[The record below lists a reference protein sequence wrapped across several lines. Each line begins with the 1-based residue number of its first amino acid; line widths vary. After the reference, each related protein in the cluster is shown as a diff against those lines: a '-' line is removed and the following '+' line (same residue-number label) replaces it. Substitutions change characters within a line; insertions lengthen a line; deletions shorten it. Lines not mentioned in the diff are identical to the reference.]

1 MKIIFGK
8 HAGFGAVYS
17 WKMPYDMKADE
28 AIGNY
33 AIVENRND
41 YALVKVIGL
50 AEVEDAQAAQAIAGA
65 NVNKNALRIISRESL
80 NKLKTVE
87 THGALDLF

>member
-8 HAGFGAVYS
+8 HADCGAVYC
-17 WKMPYDMKADE
+17 WKMPHDMKADE
-28 AIGNY
+28 VIGNY
-33 AIVENRND
+33 AIVENMND

-50 AEVEDAQAAQAIAGA
+50 AEVKDAQAAQAIART
-65 NVNKNALRIISRESL
+65 NVNKNALRIISKEAL

-87 THGALDLF
+87 THGSLGLF